1 MLASTKREL
10 HKKRK
15 ENKSSKQVEKKK
27 TYKNKKHLYCGFLI
41 KINIVEDNPMNHHTK
56 LSYNFPSG
64 FTEENVQSVK
74 YNSIMFMSFNK
85 Q

>member
-1 MLASTKREL
+1 
-10 HKKRK
+10 
-15 ENKSSKQVEKKK
+15 
-27 TYKNKKHLYCGFLI
+27 
-41 KINIVEDNPMNHHTK
+41 MNHHTK

>member
-1 MLASTKREL
+1 M
-10 HKKRK
+10 
-15 ENKSSKQVEKKK
+15 VEKKTVHIQK
-27 TYKNKKHLYCGFLI
+27 QKALLLWISDK
-41 KINIVEDNPMNHHTK
+41 KINIVDDHPMNHHTK
-56 LSYNFPSG
+56 LSYKFPSG